1 MKFLRFLDKRILWTG
16 VIVVLILLMMDF
28 NNRMSELLRLEAEK
42 DTVTTQ
48 VNALVQTEQ
57 TLRTQI
63 AFATSDLAVEK
74 WAREQGRMARE
85 GDYPI
90 IPLPP
95 PGYTP
100 EPELIVAPTPKPI
113 QNWEVWMALFLGE

>member
-1 MKFLRFLDKRILWTG
+1 MKFLRILDKRILWAG

-42 DTVTTQ
+42 DVVSTQ
-48 VNALVQTEQ
+48 VIALEQTEQ

-63 AFATSDLAVEK
+63 AYATSDLAVEQ

-85 GDYPI
+85 GEFPI

-95 PGYTP
+95 AGYTP
-100 EPELIVAPTPKPI
+100 EPEPIVAPTAKPV

>member
-1 MKFLRFLDKRILWTG
+1 MKFLRILDKRILWAG

-28 NNRMSELLRLEAEK
+28 NNRMSELLRLESEK
-42 DTVTTQ
+42 DVVSTQ
-48 VNALVQTEQ
+48 VSALQQTEQ

-63 AFATSDLAVEK
+63 AYATSDLAVEQ
-74 WAREQGRMARE
+74 WAREQGRMSRE
-85 GDYPI
+85 GEFPI

-95 PGYTP
+95 AGYTP
-100 EPELIVAPTPKPI
+100 EPELVSVPTPKPV